1 MSEKQTNFQFNK
13 TGVTKRRLSLKWKWA
28 IGTGVGVLFIFTF
41 FSFFVFNSISQV
53 MIGQERAQ
61 VNTTI
66 DSVDSRLQGVS
77 EIDGITVGKYLR
89 PDSPVGH
96 TDQNERPYS
105 NSLLTNLARRDV
117 VVSVYSLKGEQV
129 FATKRDSEKFH
140 FPEKRTVSRVK
151 AAQFNGLIGR
161 APIRNSKNELIGYI
175 QVVDTLNSVKRTQHK
190 IIWIVI
196 LLTIIAFALISV
208 FGYLLAT
215 YLLRPITV
223 MNNTMKKV
231 TDDPQTELRI
241 PDLERNDELSDLA
254 IVFNDMLDRMQR
266 YIDQQHQFVEDVSH
280 ELRTPVAVIQGHME
294 MLNRWGKDDPKILN
308 ESLQASLEETKRM
321 KSLVQEM
328 LDLTRADQLEIHFS
342 KEETPVMRVV
352 NQVFNDFKMIHPDFT
367 FTLDSDV
374 HSNPIVQIYRNHL
387 EQVLIILLD
396 NAVKYSTKRK
406 EIHISASEDTRSVQ
420 IAIQD
425 FGEGISEEDV
435 KKVFNRFYRVDKARS
450 RDKGGNGLG
459 LSIAQ
464 RLIEGYHGKISLE
477 SSVGYGSIFR
487 ITLPIDKV
495 ETNKQATKEKSK
507 KEKSDNA

>member
-1 MSEKQTNFQFNK
+1 MSEKQTDFQSTQ
-13 TGVTKRRLSLKWKWA
+13 TGITKRRISLKWKWA
-28 IGTGVGVLFIFTF
+28 IGTGVGVLLIFTF

-53 MIGQERAQ
+53 MISQERTQ

-66 DSVDSRLQGVS
+66 DSVDSRLQRVS

-89 PDSPVGH
+89 PDSSIGN
-96 TDQNERPYS
+96 TDQNERPY
-105 NSLLTNLARRDV
+105 NNTLLTNLARRDV
-117 VVSVYSLKGEQV
+117 VVSVYNLKGEQV
-129 FATKRDSEKFH
+129 FATRRDSKKFQ
-140 FPEKRTVSRVK
+140 FPEKRNIAHEKSR
-151 AAQFNGLIGR
+151 QFNGLVGR
-161 APIRNSKNELIGYI
+161 SPIRNNKNELIGYI
-175 QVVDTLNSVKRTQHK
+175 QVVDTLTSVKRTQQK

-196 LLTIIAFALISV
+196 LLTIVAFALISI

-215 YLLRPITV
+215 YLLRPINV
-223 MNNTMKKV
+223 MNNTMKQV

-294 MLNRWGKDDPKILN
+294 MLNRWGKDDPKILD
-308 ESLQASLEETKRM
+308 ESLQASLDETKRM

-352 NQVFNDFKMIHPDFT
+352 NQVFNDFKMIHPEFT

-406 EIHISASEDTRSVQ
+406 EIHISAAEDMHNVQ

-464 RLIEGYHGKISLE
+464 RLVEGYHGQISLE

-487 ITLPIDKV
+487 ITLPIDQHETDKHAEDE
-495 ETNKQATKEKSK
+495 ETNVIE
-507 KEKSDNA
+507 

>member
-1 MSEKQTNFQFNK
+1 M
-13 TGVTKRRLSLKWKWA
+13 
-28 IGTGVGVLFIFTF
+28 
-41 FSFFVFNSISQV
+41 
-53 MIGQERAQ
+53 
-61 VNTTI
+61 
-66 DSVDSRLQGVS
+66 
-77 EIDGITVGKYLR
+77 
-89 PDSPVGH
+89 
-96 TDQNERPYS
+96 
-105 NSLLTNLARRDV
+105 
-117 VVSVYSLKGEQV
+117 
-129 FATKRDSEKFH
+129 
-140 FPEKRTVSRVK
+140 
-151 AAQFNGLIGR
+151 
-161 APIRNSKNELIGYI
+161 
-175 QVVDTLNSVKRTQHK
+175 VDTLTSVKRTQQK

-196 LLTIIAFALISV
+196 LLTIVAFALISI

-215 YLLRPITV
+215 YLLRPINV
-223 MNNTMKKV
+223 MNNTMKQV

-294 MLNRWGKDDPKILN
+294 MLNRWGKDDPKILD
-308 ESLQASLEETKRM
+308 ESLQASLDETKRM

-352 NQVFNDFKMIHPDFT
+352 NQVFNDFKMIHPEFT

-406 EIHISASEDTRSVQ
+406 EIHISAAEDMHNVQ

-464 RLIEGYHGKISLE
+464 RLVEGYHGQISLE

-487 ITLPIDKV
+487 ITLPIDQHETDKHSEDE
-495 ETNKQATKEKSK
+495 ETNVIE
-507 KEKSDNA
+507 

>member
-1 MSEKQTNFQFNK
+1 MSEDLGKQTAYMQ
-13 TGVTKRRLSLKWKWA
+13 TGLSKRRLSLKWKWA
-28 IGTGVGVLFIFTF
+28 IGTGVGVLLIFII

-53 MIGQERAQ
+53 MVSQERSQ
-61 VNTTI
+61 VNATMN
-66 DSVDSRLQGVS
+66 SVISRLQRVS
-77 EIDGITVGKYLR
+77 KIDGITVGQYLR
-89 PDSPVGH
+89 PDNAAGNS
-96 TDQNERPYS
+96 DQSEQPYS
-105 NSLLTNLARRDV
+105 NALLTNLARRDI
-117 VVSVYSLKGEQV
+117 VVSVYDLKSEQV
-129 FATKRDSEKFH
+129 FSSRRSSEKFKV
-140 FPEKRTVSRVK
+140 PTSRTITHPKGS
-151 AAQFNGLIGR
+151 QFNGLIGR
-161 APIRNSKNELIGYI
+161 APIRNHEGKLIGYI
-175 QVVDTLNSVKRTQHK
+175 QVVDTLATVKQTQQK
-190 IIWIVI
+190 IIWIVV
-196 LLTIIAFALISV
+196 LLTLIAFALISL

-215 YLLRPITV
+215 YLLRPINV
-223 MNNTMKKV
+223 MNRTMKEV
-231 TDDPQTELRI
+231 TEDPQTERRI

-308 ESLQASLEETKRM
+308 ESLQASLDETKRM
-321 KSLVQEM
+321 QSLVQEM
-328 LDLTRADQLEIHFS
+328 LDLTRADQIEIHFS

-406 EIHISASEDTRSVQ
+406 EIHVSAAEDARTVQ

-425 FGEGISEEDV
+425 FGEGISEENA

-487 ITLPIDKV
+487 ITLPIVKDDP
-495 ETNKQATKEKSK
+495 KENLISEEPK
-507 KEKSDNA
+507 D

>member
-1 MSEKQTNFQFNK
+1 MSQAQTKQQPYMQ
-13 TGVTKRRLSLKWKWA
+13 TGLAKRRISLKWKWA
-28 IGTGVGVLFIFTF
+28 IGTGVGVLLIFF
-41 FSFFVFNSISQV
+41 VFSFFVFNSISQV
-53 MIGQERAQ
+53 MLNQEREQ

-66 DSVDSRLQGVS
+66 NSVDSRLQKVS
-77 EIDGITVGKYLR
+77 KIDGITVGKYLR
-89 PDSPVGH
+89 PDSAAGNSE
-96 TDQNERPYS
+96 QSEQPYS
-105 NSLLTNLARRDV
+105 NQLLTNLAHRDI
-117 VVSVYSLKGEQV
+117 VVSVYDLKGEQV
-129 FATKRDSEKFH
+129 FATRRSSEKFVV
-140 FPEKRTVSRVK
+140 PSKRTIAREK
-151 AAQFNGLIGR
+151 EDNFDGLIGR
-161 APIRNSKNELIGYI
+161 APIKNSKGKLIGYI
-175 QVVDTLNSVKRTQHK
+175 QVVDTLTSVKRTQQK
-190 IIWIVI
+190 LIWIII
-196 LLTIIAFALISV
+196 LLTIIAFALISL

-215 YLLRPITV
+215 YLLRPINV
-223 MNNTMKKV
+223 MNNTMKQV
-231 TDDPQTELRI
+231 TEDPQTELRI

-308 ESLQASLEETKRM
+308 ESLQASLDETKRM
-321 KSLVQEM
+321 QSLVQEM

-342 KEETPVMRVV
+342 KEKTPVMKVV
-352 NQVFNDFKMIHPDFT
+352 NQVFNDFKMIHPEFT

-374 HSNPIVQIYRNHL
+374 YSNPIVQIYRNHL

-406 EIHISASEDTRSVQ
+406 EIHISAAEDARTIQ

-464 RLIEGYHGKISLE
+464 RLVEGYHGKISLE

-487 ITLPIDKV
+487 ITLPIVKDEPSDDDDDK
-495 ETNKQATKEKSK
+495 SP
-507 KEKSDNA
+507 DHDLGD